1 MSALAQTIENPIQPQ
16 SVTTISATARVDYIL
31 RFSKQAVMV
40 IDEQISFC
48 SDIGSQFLA
57 NLAVEQNAAYIT
69 MSAKLN
75 DLQVRCR
82 IIEQLFG
89 NTLFDPEQSVAVSL
103 INLVKQNKQAV
114 SIVIDNA
121 QHLSLQLIHELA
133 QLAEIAKK
141 ADYHINVLMLA
152 TPQAGMVVSQ
162 NQSLFHKKLS
172 IISAKT
178 GQLIALNAKLF
189 NTQSTFF
196 KLTPLKKWLMF
207 FSALTLVSAIT
218 VGILYQRD
226 VFNFS
231 KDILNGSQQHA
242 NKTGAIAITSPTFAN
257 ESSLTGSIGLR
268 SNKTTKGD
276 SASVEEIYLLLNG
289 QTITPTATIKVM
301 PEKAEAEDILN
312 ALVNFDI
319 DNNAVSKHSL
329 KISQAADVVIEDDSH
344 TLSTEL
350 LSAAQNTIVTPVI
363 ADLTIEAEDNQ
374 TSTISKIIIDELNG
388 SALYLNQQQ
397 GYVIQIS
404 GFTQQEVLNEF
415 LADYNEM
422 AFHQYQR
429 LVNDS
434 LMTILTSKYFPTR
447 ELAELA
453 YIELPQ
459 TIKDRSPWIKEIST
473 INSEINYYQRSQSI
487 KNQVTIPTS

>member
-1 MSALAQTIENPIQPQ
+1 MSALAQTIENPIQSQ

-114 SIVIDNA
+114 SIVVDNA

-133 QLAEIAKK
+133 QLAEVAKK

-152 TPQAGMVVSQ
+152 TPQAGMVVNQ

-172 IISAKT
+172 IISAQT
-178 GQLIALNAKLF
+178 GQLIALNSKLF
-189 NTQSTFF
+189 STQSTFF
-196 KLTPLKKWLMF
+196 KLTPFKKWLMF
-207 FSALTLVSAIT
+207 FSGLTFISAMT

-231 KDILNGSQQHA
+231 KDLLTISQQHA
-242 NKTGAIAITSPTFAN
+242 NKTSAISISSPTFVN
-257 ESSLTGSIGLR
+257 ESSLTENIGLR
-268 SNKTTKGD
+268 SNNTTKEI

-289 QTITPTATIKVM
+289 QTIATKAPVKVI
-301 PEKAEAEDILN
+301 PEKAEVEDILY

-319 DNNAVSKHSL
+319 DNNMVRKHSL
-329 KISQAADVVIEDDSH
+329 NTSQTVDVVLDDDKL

-350 LSAAQNTIVTPVI
+350 LSAAKNTIVTPVI
-363 ADLTIEAEDNQ
+363 ADLAIEPEEKQ
-374 TSTISKIIIDELNG
+374 TSTISKIIFEEPNAN
-388 SALYLNQQQ
+388 ALYLNQQQ

-404 GFTQQEVLNEF
+404 GFSQQEVLNEF

-422 AFHQYQR
+422 TFHQYQR

-447 ELAELA
+447 ELAEQA